1 MEYLLYILKPG
12 ALQFFDNEFK
22 ETEVSDASNK
32 MGLMVVVE
40 NVKPFLCLI
49 KESYF

>member
-1 MEYLLYILKPG
+1 MEYLLHILKPG

-22 ETEVSDASNK
+22 ETEVSDA
-32 MGLMVVVE
+32 MVVVE